1 MLSSLGTLLA
11 LGALTSLS
19 AGAMPRSPAAGDS
32 ISVPICGEHGTIDI
46 PLGRAPADPRHDCQG
61 ACHAICHRKGLLD
74 TDEE

>member
-1 MLSSLGTLLA
+1 LLA

-32 ISVPICGEHGTIDI
+32 IRVPICGEHGTIDI
-46 PLGRAPADPRHDCQG
+46 PLGRAPADPRHDCQS
-61 ACHAICHRKGLLD
+61 ACHAICHRKSLLD